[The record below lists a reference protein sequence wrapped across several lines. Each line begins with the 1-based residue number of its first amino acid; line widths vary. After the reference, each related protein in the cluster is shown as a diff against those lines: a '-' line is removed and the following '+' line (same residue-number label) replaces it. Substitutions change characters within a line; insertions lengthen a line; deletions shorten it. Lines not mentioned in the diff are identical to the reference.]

1 MRAKVEQISE
11 HHFQY
16 KVRKFVGDVD
26 TPFVG
31 EAPKDLMGPNP
42 KELLLSALCACTAT
56 DVVDLMKK
64 FGVIYK
70 AFSVEARADL
80 TEQHPKV
87 FSEIELIYHVDG
99 AGAKAE
105 MITEAVKRS
114 THQYSGIAAMLSK
127 NSAIKYTVRVNGV
140 ILDSGNAEFTNPFRK
155 S

>member
-1 MRAKVEQISE
+1 MRVRVEKISE

-16 KVRKFVGDVD
+16 RVRKFVGDVD

-31 EAPKDLMGPNP
+31 ETPKELKGPNP

-64 FGVIYK
+64 FGVTYK
-70 AFSVEARADL
+70 SFSVEARADL
-80 TEQHPKV
+80 TEQHPRV

-99 AGAKAE
+99 ADANAQ
-105 MITEAVKRS
+105 MIAEAVKRS

-127 NSAIKYTVRVNGV
+127 NSAINYTVQVNNE
-140 ILDSGNAEFTNPFRK
+140 ILDSGSADFANPFRK
-155 S
+155 F